1 MNKALALLLCAVL
14 PAAASAVQPD
24 VEPLTLNPQNQLYC
38 NEQADW
44 CVGIKV
50 DGGLED
56 NGPFATKMC
65 IGDSGRTAQSKK
77 ARLARG
83 GWRLHLTI
91 PLAAFAV

>member
-50 DGGLED
+50 DGGFED
-56 NGPFATKMC
+56 KMC
-65 IGDSGRTAQSKK
+65 IRDRRWPAWS
-77 ARLARG
+77 
-83 GWRLHLTI
+83 
-91 PLAAFAV
+91 PMPAA